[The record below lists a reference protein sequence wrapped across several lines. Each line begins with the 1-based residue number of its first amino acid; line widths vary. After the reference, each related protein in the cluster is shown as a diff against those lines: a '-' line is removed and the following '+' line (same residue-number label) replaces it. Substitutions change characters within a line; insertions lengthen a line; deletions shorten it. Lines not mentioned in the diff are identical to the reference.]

1 MKRKIIMVV
10 EDELIVA
17 EDLIHR
23 LAGLGYGVGPR
34 AANAQEAVQ
43 RCETTRP
50 DLVLMDI
57 LLPGG
62 MDGIQAAEVIRSRFD
77 IPVVYLTAS
86 SDEATFA
93 RAKVTQPFGYI
104 LKPFDERSLYSTIEM
119 ALYKCESEKRLRESE
134 ERFRLLF
141 ENAPVAFHALDA
153 DGHVVQVNRAWQEL
167 FGYTQEEIEGRWL
180 GELLAPGSV
189 DRFIA
194 NFTQFKLT
202 PVTDSVTIDVVRK
215 DGILMTVMFKGSM
228 AVDERGR
235 FEMTQCVLET
245 RIRSGMS
252 AAGEAGTAEGGACAG
267 PPEGPP
273 LDPGNDAVVLLTPD
287 GMIAGANR
295 AAEALLGWQ
304 AEELQSMSLRELTVA
319 AVDADGVIARVFSAD
334 IVDRRIA
341 GVRTKQGGSLEVV
354 MTCVALH
361 GREAKVERACLI
373 LQRR

>member
-1 MKRKIIMVV
+1 MKSKIVMVV

-17 EDLIHR
+17 EDLTHW
-23 LAGLGYGVGPR
+23 LAGLGYGVGAR
-34 AANAQEAVQ
+34 AANGQEAVQ
-43 RCETTRP
+43 RCEATRP

-57 LLPGG
+57 LLPGA
-62 MDGIQAAEVIRSRFD
+62 MDGIQAAEVIRNRFD
-77 IPVVYLTAS
+77 IPVVYITAS
-86 SDEATFA
+86 SDEATLA

-119 ALYKCESEKRLRESE
+119 ALYKHESEKRLRESE

-153 DGHVVQVNRAWQEL
+153 DSHVVQVNRAWQEL
-167 FGYTQEEIEGRWL
+167 FGYTQDEIAGRWL
-180 GELLAPGSV
+180 GEVLSPGSV

-194 NFTQFKLT
+194 NFTQFKRT
-202 PVTDSVTIDVVRK
+202 PITDSVTVDVVCK
-215 DGILMTVMFKGSM
+215 DGTLMTATFKGSI

-245 RIRSGMS
+245 RTQPGMVS
-252 AAGEAGTAEGGACAG
+252 AGGAETAEGGTAAG
-267 PPEGPP
+267 PPDGLA
-273 LDPGNDAVVLLTPD
+273 LDLDNDAVVLLTPD

-295 AAEALLGWQ
+295 AAEALLGWH
-304 AEELQSMSLRELTVA
+304 AEELRSMNLRELTVA
-319 AVDADGVIARVFSAD
+319 TVDAGEVIARVLSAD

-341 GVRTKQGGSLEVV
+341 SLRTKHGESLEVV
-354 MTCVALH
+354 MSCVALH
-361 GREAKVERACLI
+361 GRAAKVEGACLI

>member
-1 MKRKIIMVV
+1 MKSKIIMVV

-17 EDLIHR
+17 EDLTHW
-23 LAGLGYGVGPR
+23 LAGLGYGVGAR
-34 AANAQEAVQ
+34 AANGQEAVQ
-43 RCETTRP
+43 RCEATRP

-57 LLPGG
+57 LLPGD
-62 MDGIQAAEVIRSRFD
+62 MDGIQAAEVIRNRFD
-77 IPVVYLTAS
+77 IPVVYITAS
-86 SDEATFA
+86 SDEATLA

-119 ALYKCESEKRLRESE
+119 ALYKHESEKRLRESE

-153 DGHVVQVNRAWQEL
+153 DGHVVQVNRAWQVL
-167 FGYTQEEIEGRWL
+167 FGYTQDEIAGRWL
-180 GELLAPGSV
+180 GEVLAPGSV

-194 NFTQFKLT
+194 NFTQFKRT
-202 PVTDSVTIDVVRK
+202 PVTDSVTVDVVCK
-215 DGILMTVMFKGSM
+215 DGTLVAATFKGSI

-245 RIRSGMS
+245 RPGMVS
-252 AAGEAGTAEGGACAG
+252 AGGAETAEGGTAAG
-267 PPEGPP
+267 PPDGLA
-273 LDPGNDAVVLLTPD
+273 LDPDNDAVMLLTPD

-295 AAEALLGWQ
+295 AAEALLGWH
-304 AEELQSMSLRELTVA
+304 AEELRSMNLRELTVA
-319 AVDADGVIARVFSAD
+319 TVDAGEVIARVLSAD

-341 GVRTKQGGSLEVV
+341 SLRTKHGESLEVV
-354 MTCVALH
+354 MTGVALH
-361 GREAKVERACLI
+361 GRAAKVEGACLI